1 MSARTDPTSMAVK
14 EEEKE
19 PVVVRSLWYDAV
31 AALVSVLEGVVEV
44 VEDGTAEVV
53 PGVEEA
59 AAATGGGAAG
69 ATGAGAGTGP
79 RVAVL

>member
-31 AALVSVLEGVVEV
+31 AALVFVLAGAVEV
-44 VEDGTAEVV
+44 VEDGTAEVAA
-53 PGVEEA
+53 GVEEA

>member
-1 MSARTDPTSMAVK
+1 MAVK

-31 AALVSVLEGVVEV
+31 AALVVVLEGAVEV
-44 VEDGTAEVV
+44 VEDGTAVV
-53 PGVEEA
+53 AGVEEA

>member
-1 MSARTDPTSMAVK
+1 MAVK

-44 VEDGTAEVV
+44 VEDGTAEA
-53 PGVEEA
+53 GVEEA